1 MSSAEFETYCFL
13 RLYSGDLN
21 DCRHTLRIIRR
32 YRKADVRFALIR
44 DLAVTYSRP
53 FSVNRG
59 KVIQKHVLKLKHVPS
74 AHRKMHDRL
83 LELRNCQFAHSS
95 LEFHNPKVAK
105 LGNVF
110 AMSRKSVG
118 FEYLDQSLAEIE
130 ALIIAVETSV
140 NDAVLV
146 LQARL

>member
-1 MSSAEFETYCFL
+1 MTSGEFETYCFL
-13 RLYSGDLN
+13 RLYSGDLS
-21 DCRHTLRIIRR
+21 DCRRTLRMIRR
-32 YRKADVRFALIR
+32 YRKKDVRYKLIR

-53 FSVNRG
+53 FTGNRG
-59 KVIQKHVLKLKHVPS
+59 KVIKKHFLPLKHVPS

-105 LGNVF
+105 IGNNF
-110 AMSRKSVG
+110 AMSRKGVCY
-118 FEYLDQSLAEIE
+118 EYLDQSLAEIE
-130 ALIIAVETSV
+130 SLVIAVEASV
-140 NDAVLV
+140 NKTVLV